1 MNRDTFNRIYGHS
14 SISESEMDRKYR
26 VFIRE
31 KEELEIYEAAMTA
44 QRLRSTAGGGSVG
57 DNTANTYVDFD
68 YVEDYVV

>member
-14 SISESEMDRKYR
+14 SISEAEMDRKYR

-31 KEELEIYEAAMTA
+31 KEELEMFEH
-44 QRLRSTAGGGSVG
+44 QLKLRKATAGSASVG